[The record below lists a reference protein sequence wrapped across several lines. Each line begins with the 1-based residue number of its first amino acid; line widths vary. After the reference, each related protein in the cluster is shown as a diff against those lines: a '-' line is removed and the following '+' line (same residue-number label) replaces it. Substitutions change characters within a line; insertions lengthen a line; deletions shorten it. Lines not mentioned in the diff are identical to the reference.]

1 MCLFVCLF
9 VIFVIGSL
17 EILMTHYLLSRVWDL
32 CDPPFVAFVIF
43 VISAKKKSVK
53 KSLSNVRVQHVL
65 AHPGS
70 VSQPS

>member
-1 MCLFVCLF
+1 MIHCTGSFVIGCEYYLIGLFVCFF

-43 VISAKKKSVK
+43 VISAQKKEEIRK
-53 KSLSNVRVQHVL
+53 K
-65 AHPGS
+65 
-70 VSQPS
+70 